1 MGKRW
6 GGVSGRGNWRGEARY
21 LGGGELPALDLGV
34 WSSRSGPA
42 PGTSIRIPGLRKGGG
57 PEAGGGGVHRR
68 GSHLEVLPWT
78 LRWRRTGHRVWV
90 GGPAAQ
96 GPGSHPAPIP
106 QHTWGPGLHLAPPA
120 PNAIGTAPAARR
132 DPGHGDTRAG
142 TLTPVRPDN
151 GRSAADAASA
161 LIFPKLKSAARRL
174 RLRPPRFS
182 AV

>member
-1 MGKRW
+1 M
-6 GGVSGRGNWRGEARY
+6 GRGTPG
-21 LGGGELPALDLGV
+21 LGF
-34 WSSRSGPA
+34 RSLEFKV
-42 PGTSIRIPGLRKGGG
+42 TSIRIPGLREGGG
-57 PEAGGGGVHRR
+57 PGVHRR
-68 GSHLEVLPWT
+68 GSQLEVLPWT
-78 LRWRRTGHRVWV
+78 LRWRRAGHRVRV
-90 GGPAAQ
+90 GGPAAWGRAAQ
-96 GPGSHPAPIP
+96 GPGSPLAPIP

-120 PNAIGTAPAARR
+120 PNPIGAAPAARR